1 MLRPGW
7 RIHDGRMVT
16 NTHPTQQ
23 PTFAVIGATGKTGR
37 RVAALL
43 ESRGHT
49 VRRLARGTTQRFDWE
64 QPDGWAEA
72 LDGVDRL
79 YVTYVPDLA
88 APGADVAITR
98 LTDVAREAGVQRI
111 VLLSGRGEL
120 GARRCEDIVLG
131 SGIPATV
138 VSAGWFTQNFTEG
151 MLAGALETGVLALA
165 AGDVREPFI
174 SVDDVAAVVTEALTG
189 DGHAGRR
196 YEVTGPES
204 LTLAEVAALL
214 TELSGRDVQ
223 YLPMTFDE
231 FHAAVAAEAGAETAT
246 LLTELCREVFDGRNE
261 SPADGVRQALGRAP
275 RDMRA
280 VLTEAL
286 AAEQRA

>member
-1 MLRPGW
+1 MA
-7 RIHDGRMVT
+7 
-16 NTHPTQQ
+16 NTTHTTSQ

-37 RVAALL
+37 RVAAQL
-43 ESRGHT
+43 EAGGHT
-49 VRRLARGTTQRFDWE
+49 VRRLARGTSPRFDWA
-64 QPDGWAEA
+64 QPEA
-72 LDGVDRL
+72 WTQALHGVDRM

-88 APGADVAITR
+88 APGSDIAITR
-98 LTDVAREAGVQRI
+98 LVEVAREAGVQRI
-111 VLLSGRGEL
+111 VLLSGRGEE
-120 GARRCEDIVLG
+120 GAQRCEQIVLD
-131 SGIPATV
+131 SDIPSTI

-151 MLAGALETGVLALA
+151 ALSDALETGVLALA

-174 SVDDVAAVVTEALTG
+174 DVDDIAAVVTEILTT

-214 TELSGRDVQ
+214 TEITGRDVQ
-223 YLPMTFDE
+223 YVPMGFDD
-231 FHAAVAAEAGAETAT
+231 FHAAVAAEAGPETAT

-261 SPADGVRQALGRAP
+261 NATDGVRQVLGREP
-275 RDMRA
+275 RDVRT

-286 AAEQRA
+286 VAGRPV

>member
-1 MLRPGW
+1 MA
-7 RIHDGRMVT
+7 
-16 NTHPTQQ
+16 NTTHTTPQ

-37 RVAALL
+37 RVAAQL
-43 ESRGHT
+43 EAGGHA
-49 VRRLARGTTQRFDWE
+49 VRRLARGTSPRFDWE
-64 QPDGWAEA
+64 QPDGWAQA
-72 LDGVDRL
+72 LHGVDRV

-88 APGADVAITR
+88 APGSDIAITR
-98 LTDVAREAGVQRI
+98 LVEVAREAGVQCI
-111 VLLSGRGEL
+111 VLLSGRGEE
-120 GARRCEDIVLG
+120 GAQRCEQIVLD
-131 SGIPATV
+131 SDIPSTI

-151 MLAGALETGVLALA
+151 ALSDALETGVLALA

-174 SVDDVAAVVTEALTG
+174 DVDDIAAVVTEILTT

-204 LTLAEVAALL
+204 LTLAEVAGIL
-214 TELSGRDVQ
+214 TELTGRDVQ
-223 YLPMTFDE
+223 YVPMGFDD

-261 SPADGVRQALGRAP
+261 STTDGVRQVLGREP
-275 RDMRA
+275 RDVRT

-286 AAEQRA
+286 VAGQPA